1 MKIGIYDPYL
11 DTLGG
16 GERYMLTAAECLSKK
31 NDVRVFWDDK
41 EIINEAE
48 KKFGLNLRQV
58 TITKNIFSNNT
69 LQISR
74 IAKAT
79 VYDAVF
85 YLSDGSIPT
94 LPFTKTFIH
103 FQAPLHKKNISTL
116 TKVKLKSVKAVIVN
130 SYYTKKYIDL
140 AFGKNSTVIY
150 PPVGVEEFSARMKK
164 ENIVMTVGRY
174 SPIPGGDFKKHKEMI
189 EVFKKIVDS
198 KNKSWTFEMVISH
211 LPEHKEKVAEL
222 KKRAAGY
229 PINIHTDLTH
239 TEIVELFG
247 RAKIYWHAAGYE
259 EDLEENPDRAEH
271 FGIAVVEAMASG
283 AVPIIYAAGGPQE
296 IVEDKETGVLWTTTK
311 ELEASTLDLMKH
323 ESLRKEYKTKA
334 RQEAKF
340 YAKERFCT
348 EICNIFQ

>member
-1 MKIGIYDPYL
+1 
-11 DTLGG
+11 
-16 GERYMLTAAECLSKK
+16 MLTAAECLSKK
-31 NDVRVFWDDK
+31 NDVRVFWDNKNIKD
-41 EIINEAE
+41 EAE
-48 KKFGLNLRQV
+48 KKFGLDLGHVRF
-58 TITKNIFSNNT
+58 TRNIFSGQT
-69 LQISR
+69 LQVTR

-79 VYDAVF
+79 MYDAIF

-103 FQAPLHKKNISTL
+103 FQAPFHKKNISKR
-116 TKVKLKSVKAVIVN
+116 TKLKLKSAKGVIVN
-130 SYYTKKYIDL
+130 SYYTKKYIDH
-140 AFGKNSTVIY
+140 AYGKNSTVIY
-150 PPVGVEEFSARMKK
+150 PPVGVEEFSARVKK

-174 SPIPGGDFKKHKEMI
+174 SPVPGGDFKKHKEMI
-189 EVFKKIVDS
+189 AVFKKIINT
-198 KNKSWTFEMVISH
+198 KTKSWKFEMVISH
-211 LPEHKEKVAEL
+211 LPEHKEKVEEL
-222 KKRAAGY
+222 RRSAAGY

-247 RAKIYWHAAGYE
+247 RAKIYWHAAGFE

-296 IVEDKETGVLWTTTK
+296 IVEDHETGILWTTVK
-311 ELEASTLDLMKH
+311 ELEASTYDLMTQ
-323 ESLRKEYKTKA
+323 ESIRKEYKTKA

-340 YAKERFCT
+340 YAKERFCA